1 MDRAVPALLAALL
14 VVATTAPAL
23 AVAPSPSTARTPID
37 GISANTTDV
46 LVLDSVQAS
55 TFDQADLVVTAA
67 IDADAGELAATYETY
82 RVQAAYDAAKTDRER
97 ERVLE
102 NASQWLRT
110 QTETLMAAERH
121 ARSRY
126 ATGETAARS
135 YLATL
140 GRLQLRADHLETTI
154 DRVDALRARTD
165 APIDVDALRPD
176 LQTLQGPIRQ
186 RLAAAVRGEGA
197 SGRTFVAVSPRGVVL
212 AQERAGTYTRETVR
226 LDNRDAAVGH
236 LGFDAAEQRFADLY
250 PWASA
255 HKQRISMG
263 ALGPDVFVVELTHT
277 HGTVDA
283 ALDASTNQVFREV
296 QTKRLAD
303 TPVDVGWNVTANE
316 TTLSVSR
323 TYPGG
328 PLHVAVL
335 NATGA
340 PVQANVVVNGTAVG
354 STGADGSLWTISPA
368 GPYNV
373 TAETAD
379 ERLRVLVDPATEG

>member
-14 VVATTAPAL
+14 VVVTTAPAL
-23 AVAPSPSTARTPID
+23 AAAPTPTQARTPID

-46 LVLDSVQAS
+46 LVLDTVQAS
-55 TFDQADLVVTAA
+55 NFAQADLVVTGA
-67 IDADAGELAATYETY
+67 IDADAGDLAATFETY
-82 RVQAAYDAAKTDRER
+82 RVQAAYDAATTDRER
-97 ERVLE
+97 RRVLE
-102 NASQWLRT
+102 NASEWLRT
-110 QTETLMAAERH
+110 QTETMMAAERR

-126 ATGETAARS
+126 AAGETSARS

-154 DRVDALRARTD
+154 DRVDALRAKAD
-165 APIDVDALRPD
+165 APIVVDTLRPD

-186 RLAAAVRGEGA
+186 RLAAAIRGEGA

-212 AQERAGTYTRETVR
+212 AQERGGTYTRETVR

-255 HKQRISMG
+255 NKQRISMG

-323 TYPGG
+323 TYAGG
-328 PLHVAVL
+328 PLHVAVR
-335 NATGA
+335 NETGA
-340 PVQANVVVNGTAVG
+340 PVQATVVVNGTAVG

-373 TAETAD
+373 SAETSD
-379 ERLRVLVDPATEG
+379 EHLRVLVDPSTEG